1 MEVQVMKFGKTIAV
15 VLASSVLLAGCTTD
29 KKEIKAYLKQVDKIK
44 DDEEPIKTVGKKI
57 AELDEKKKKLTEDV
71 NSKDT
76 AVRGKAV
83 KDLIK
88 NADDRLKEFE
98 KEEDAIKK
106 SEQDFKKAKSHV
118 DNIDNDVKRKEVKQL
133 DDVLKEKYKLHSDYA
148 KAYKKAVNSEK
159 TLFKY
164 LNQNDATQ
172 QGVNEKSKA
181 IEQNYKKLKE
191 VSDKYTK
198 VLNKVGKEKQDVD
211 QFQ

>member
-1 MEVQVMKFGKTIAV
+1 MKFGKTIAV

-198 VLNKVGKEKQDVD
+198 VLNKVGKEKQLSLIHI
-211 QFQ
+211 

>member
-1 MEVQVMKFGKTIAV
+1 MKFGKTIAV

-98 KEEDAIKK
+98 KEEDAIKN

-211 QFQ
+211 QFK